1 MPDTKYKIP
10 VRAEYA
16 GNNTVGLSEY
26 QNRDADNNEVISRK
40 FGGTGL
46 DNYDGAV
53 GDILIIGLKAD
64 GSVDEDSYKPFT
76 LSEGQILI
84 GAPAGQEIK
93 SGKLYP
99 NEETPAEDKQGFYFD
114 HSVNGLVDGMPVF
127 KTDNDLGVD
136 ADVTFRSL
144 HLTAPITQDPVV
156 RDGYGLIVDGNAI
169 IKGNLNFTGE
179 GTAVFDSTSV
189 AISDFNLLLGVDGG
203 LSDHPIPAS
212 NGTLSLSGEN
222 TDGSLKYL
230 DVISKLADIDGKWVL
245 VTDITDPNND
255 QSSIEETAFLV
266 SAVNIDGANSTLTL
280 DSFPASITSAR
291 ISLAPIQ
298 YTTTDGAG
306 IIIPAMDSDNGS
318 VYKPIKFTY
327 DLANNNFV
335 SSTKLEVTDRVT
347 LINEARTQALDINA
361 SNGQIFTYGGS
372 RTNISLDATGAADRD
387 QLVLTTDNN
396 VNITSTVGI
405 TGATTITGDTGIT
418 GATTISGN
426 VGIGTNDPSNKLHV
440 KSASDVIV
448 DIEAGTES
456 TNHYSM
462 LRMKPTGNQNS
473 YLRFDGNF
481 YSQNIGGTDF
491 LTILSGG
498 NVGIGTNSPDG
509 LLDINKSSGANNV
522 YIQSATG
529 SYRRIIFK
537 DNSESP
543 TKHSYQVAVQ
553 EVDNS
558 IHIGPSSV
566 AGGENFSGAIGLL
579 INSDGKVGIGTNAP
593 GNYHLNVNGSLYST
607 AVTTGDVLS
616 GNDITL
622 NASTGNI
629 DATTAIFSTNLTIGS
644 RTINES
650 QLTTVIAN
658 TTGDDAQELLSTS
671 SPTFA
676 GITLPNNSIT
686 NDELVNDSLTVTAGD
701 GLKDGGSVALGG
713 SVTLNVRY
721 DNSTITSTGDAIHV
735 KDGGIVTAKIAD
747 AAVTPTQLDRTYLE
761 PGDEDSGVINI
772 STGGG
777 LTGGPI
783 VGSGTISHDNTS
795 DQASSINNPDRTYI
809 QNIELDEYGHV
820 ITLSTG
826 SETVTDTTYSVGD
839 GGLTEKNFTGTLK
852 SKLDGI
858 ATGAEVNV
866 KSDWNA
872 LSGDAEILHKPNVQ
886 YTSAIPSASA
896 SNDGLAT
903 QTQIAKLDG
912 IAAGAT
918 NVTDNNQIGNSS
930 GYITQPVV
938 TSAITDLIGDAS
950 GGGDTLGELED
961 RIETIEGSGYL
972 TDVSG
977 ASVNYANTANVANN
991 LSDASGQP
999 VGYAHFATATDLN
1012 GVGTVMD
1019 TLAPKASPTFTGTVT
1034 VSAIQLADG
1043 SPIGGGG
1050 GMPDGGQPGQIL
1062 VADANGDAVWTD
1074 AFDCGE
1080 L

>member
-1 MPDTKYKIP
+1 M
-10 VRAEYA
+10 
-16 GNNTVGLSEY
+16 
-26 QNRDADNNEVISRK
+26 
-40 FGGTGL
+40 

-144 HLTAPITQDPVV
+144 HLTAPITQDPVL

-418 GATTISGN
+418 GVVDIDGNTTIDGTTIDLTGATTITGDTGITGDTTISGN
-426 VGIGTNDPSNKLHV
+426 VGIGTDDPSDKLHV
-440 KSASDVIV
+440 KSANNVIV

-462 LRMKPTGNQNS
+462 LRMTPTGTQNS
-473 YLRFDGNF
+473 HLRFGGNF
-481 YSQNIGGTDF
+481 YSQNLSGTDF
-491 LTILSGG
+491 FTILSGG
-498 NVGIGTNSPDG
+498 NVGIGTNDPQSKLHVDESNG
-509 LLDINKSSGANNV
+509 GVLTLTRTSGSTTGDLGYLRFGNTNIDSEMGGIKMVQDDANNSSRIEFLTQV
-522 YIQSATG
+522 SGGASAPKM
-529 SYRRIIFK
+529 IIK
-537 DNSESP
+537 
-543 TKHSYQVAVQ
+543 
-553 EVDNS
+553 
-558 IHIGPSSV
+558 
-566 AGGENFSGAIGLL
+566 
-579 INSDGKVGIGTNAP
+579 SDGKVGIGADP
-593 GNYHLNVNGSLYST
+593 GNYHLNVNGSLYSSG
-607 AVTTGDVLS
+607 VTTGDVLS
-616 GNDITL
+616 GSDITL

-676 GITLPNNSIT
+676 GITLPDNSIT

-721 DNSTITSTGDAIHV
+721 DNSTITTSGDAIHV
-735 KDGGIVTAKIAD
+735 KDGGI
-747 AAVTPTQLDRTYLE
+747 TPTQLDRTYLE

-772 STGGG
+772 ATGGG

-783 VGSGTISHDNTS
+783 VGSGTISHGNTS
-795 DQASSINNPDRTYI
+795 NQASSNNTGRTYI
-809 QNIELDEYGHV
+809 QDVTLDEYGHV
-820 ITLSTG
+820 TG
-826 SETVTDTTYSVGD
+826 LGIASETVTDTTYSVGD
-839 GGLTEKNFTGTLK
+839 GGLTEKNFTGVLK

-858 ATGAEVNV
+858 AAGAEVNV
-866 KSDWNA
+866 RSDWNA
-872 LSGDAEILHKPNVQ
+872 SEGDAVIENKPNVY

-903 QTQIAKLDG
+903 QNQIAKLDG

-938 TSAITDLIGDAS
+938 TSAITALIGDAS
-950 GGGDTLGELED
+950 GSGDTLGELED

-991 LSDASGQP
+991 LSDDSGQP
-999 VGYAHFATATDLN
+999 VGYSHFATATDLN